1 MRKAKQKKDYL
12 RLRIFVVLGFF
23 ILFFSVILFRAFDLH
38 VMDGARLKKMATRQH
53 SKTVNIQS
61 KRGDIYDRNLKEL
74 AISVEVDSVFAQP
87 GKIEDA
93 RAAARKIAPILAL
106 PWMSVEKKLKDQAGF
121 VWLKR
126 QVDLDD
132 AQRKELGSVE
142 GIGIVKESKRYY
154 PNRHLASN
162 LVGFTGLDASG
173 LEGVE
178 LYYDSILRGS
188 SRKFVGDRDAM
199 GRLLLF
205 EDPDK
210 TIPVSG
216 MEVELTIDKTIQYI
230 TEKSLKK
237 AVDETGALGG
247 SVIVMDPA
255 TGEILAMASLP
266 TYDPNE
272 LNRSGVGHRKNKVIA
287 DTFEPGSIFKLFL
300 IASAMEENLI
310 KTSDSIFCENGVY
323 RVADRTF
330 HDTKSHGWLT
340 IPQII
345 KLSSNIGSAKI
356 GERLGKSQMYRYLK
370 AFGFGAKSGIDLPG
384 EAAGSFRHYSTW
396 SKVTL
401 HTVSFGQGI
410 SATSVQLVSALS
422 ALANGG
428 FLMKPYVVRSVKDS
442 SGKVISETGP
452 VIIRKVVSEE
462 TARKMSEMMIGVTEL
477 GGTGTRAAL
486 ADFEVAGKTGTAQ
499 KPDFKHG
506 GYERGA
512 FMASFFGFVP
522 ARDPRLAILVV
533 VDTPRGDYHGG
544 TVSAPVFKEIA
555 EESLAYLGVFQEK
568 GGSSVAT
575 RPGVA
580 QAKAKAK
587 APAVAL
593 DDEGKTVL
601 SDEAGETAAILP
613 EIGPMSVP
621 DFVGKSVRTVM
632 KTSKERAFDV
642 EVIGSGR
649 AVLQKPAPGDSIPAK
664 GPVVVWFK

>member
-12 RLRIFVVLGFF
+12 RLRIYVVLGFF
-23 ILFFSVILFRAFDLH
+23 AALFSVILFRAFDLH
-38 VMDGARLKKMATRQH
+38 VMDGARLKKIAARQH

-93 RAAARKIAPILAL
+93 RAAARTMAPILAM
-106 PWMSVEKKLKDQAGF
+106 PWTALEKKLKDQAGF

-126 QVDLDD
+126 QVDLDE
-132 AQRKELGSVE
+132 AQRKQLDSIE
-142 GIGIVKESKRYY
+142 GIGIVKEAKRYY

-178 LYYDSILRGS
+178 LYYDTILRGS

-199 GRLLLF
+199 GRTLLF

-210 TIPVSG
+210 TVPVSG

-230 TEKSLKK
+230 SEKALKK
-237 AVDETGALGG
+237 AVDESGALGG

-266 TYDPNE
+266 TYDPND
-272 LNRSGVGHRKNKVIA
+272 LKSSGVAHRKNKVIA

-300 IASAMEENLI
+300 IASAMEENII
-310 KTSDSIFCENGVY
+310 KTGDSIFCENGAY

-340 IPQII
+340 IPQIV
-345 KLSSNIGSAKI
+345 KVSSNIGSAKI
-356 GERLGKSQMYRYLK
+356 GERLGKSQMYRYIK
-370 AFGFGAKSGIDLPG
+370 AFGFGTKTGIDLPG
-384 EAAGSFRHYSTW
+384 ESAGAFRHHSTW

-410 SATSVQLVSALS
+410 SATGVQLVSALS

-428 FLMKPYVVRSVKDS
+428 FLMKPYVVRSIKDP

-452 VIIRKVVSEE
+452 TIVRKVVSED
-462 TARKMSEMMIGVTEL
+462 TAKKMTEMMIGVTQA
-477 GGTGTRAAL
+477 GGTGTKAAL

-499 KPDFKHG
+499 KPDFRHG
-506 GYERGA
+506 GYEKGA

-533 VDTPRGDYHGG
+533 VDAPKGEYHGG
-544 TVSAPVFKEIA
+544 TVSAPVFREIA
-555 EESLAYLGVFQEK
+555 EESLAYLDVFREK
-568 GGSSVAT
+568 GDSSVIARSRGMAT
-575 RPGVA
+575 
-580 QAKAKAK
+580 QAKAA
-587 APAVAL
+587 AAA
-593 DDEGKTVL
+593 
-601 SDEAGETAAILP
+601 AGEANAAPSADDAETDADLVEP

-621 DFVGKSVRTVM
+621 DFEGKSVRTVM
-632 KTSKERAFDV
+632 KASRERSFDV

-649 AVLQKPAPGDSIPAK
+649 AFAQKPAAGSSIPAK

>member
-12 RLRIFVVLGFF
+12 RLRIYVVLGFF
-23 ILFFSVILFRAFDLH
+23 VALFSVILFRAFDLH
-38 VMDGARLKKMATRQH
+38 VTDGARLKKIAERQH
-53 SKTVNIQS
+53 SRTVNIQS
-61 KRGDIYDRNLKEL
+61 KRGDIFDRNLKEL

-87 GKIEDA
+87 GKIDDA
-93 RAAARKIAPILAL
+93 RAAARSLAPVLAM
-106 PWMSVEKKLKDQAGF
+106 PWMTIEKKLKGPAGF

-126 QVDLDD
+126 QIDLGEE
-132 AQRKELGSVE
+132 QRKQLDSIE
-142 GIGIVKESKRYY
+142 GIGIVKESRRYY

-210 TIPVSG
+210 TVPVSG

-230 TEKSLKK
+230 SEKALKK
-237 AVDETGALGG
+237 AVDESGALGG
-247 SVIVMDPA
+247 TVIVMDPA

-266 TYDPNE
+266 TYDPND
-272 LNRSGVGHRKNKVIA
+272 LKSSGAVHRKNKVIA

-300 IASAMEENLI
+300 IASAMEENI
-310 KTSDSIFCENGVY
+310 VRPGDSVFCENGSY
-323 RVADRTF
+323 KVADRTF

-340 IPQII
+340 VPQII

-356 GERLGKSQMYRYLK
+356 GEKLGKPQMYRYIK
-370 AFGFGAKSGIDLPG
+370 AFGFGTKTGIDLPG
-384 EAAGSFRHYSTW
+384 EAAGAFRHHSTW

-410 SATSVQLVSALS
+410 SATSVQLISALS
-422 ALANGG
+422 SIANGG
-428 FLMKPYVVRSVKDS
+428 FLMKPYVVRSIKDS
-442 SGKVISETGP
+442 SGRVISETGP
-452 VIIRKVVSEE
+452 TIVRKVVSEE
-462 TARKMSEMMIGVTEL
+462 TAKKMTEMLIGVTEA
-477 GGTGTRAAL
+477 GGTGTMAAL

-506 GYERGA
+506 GYEKGA

-533 VDTPRGDYHGG
+533 VDTPKGDYHGG
-544 TVSAPVFKEIA
+544 TVSAPVFREIA
-555 EESLAYLGVFQEK
+555 EESLAYLDVFREK
-568 GGSSVAT
+568 GDPSVAAAT
-575 RPGVA
+575 RPVA
-580 QAKAKAK
+580 LQAKA
-587 APAVAL
+587 AVAAVEENVAAPSSE
-593 DDEGKTVL
+593 DGGTDGATV
-601 SDEAGETAAILP
+601 EP

-621 DFVGKSVRTVM
+621 DFAGKSVRTVM
-632 KTSKERAFDV
+632 KASKQRSFDV

-649 AVLQKPAPGDSIPAK
+649 AFAQKPVAGQSIPAK
-664 GPVVVWFK
+664 GPVVVWFR